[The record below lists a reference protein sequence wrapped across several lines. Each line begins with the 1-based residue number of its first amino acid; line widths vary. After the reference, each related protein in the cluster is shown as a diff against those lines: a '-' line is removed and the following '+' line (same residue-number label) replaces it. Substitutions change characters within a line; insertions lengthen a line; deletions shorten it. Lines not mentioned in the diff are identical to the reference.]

1 MKSVKQ
7 MKHRIYIPLSALLTT
22 LLLGVCLG
30 SATAQE
36 PVSYTLK
43 EILGVALENNN
54 NVVKA
59 KYDYEEGKA
68 KTKEIKSAALP
79 QVNINADLSD
89 NVIRQALVF
98 PKMFSDPTAG
108 PDDYAVLRAGMQY
121 SSSVSAQASQQ
132 LFNKSVL
139 TGIKAA
145 KISEDYY
152 DYNIQRTEEEVIQQ
166 VSTLFYQAA
175 SLQAQRVVLEGTLDQ
190 TQKNLAITTDRFQ
203 NGVAK
208 KLDVDRINVNLI
220 NLQTQLRSIDDSYA
234 SVINQL
240 KLAAGLDMN
249 LPVALNVPLV
259 LDTATYHYDPAITMT
274 EWNWE
279 NKVEFKQLST
289 QLSLYDLERKNFSA
303 GYYPTL
309 SAFAN
314 YTYTGQSNDFIFSGG
329 ANPLWFDVASV
340 GIKMQIPVF
349 DGLNKSAKVQQ
360 SKIRRMKTERDMT
373 YTRLAS
379 NMAYQ
384 NALKSFETSYTSY
397 LAQKDNVALANSVY
411 DVTLQ
416 NYNEGVSPLTDLLQ
430 AEYSKIQS
438 QSQLI
443 ESLLKVKQAEVALLK
458 SKGEIKNLLN

>member
-1 MKSVKQ
+1 MESIKH
-7 MKHRIYIPLSALLTT
+7 MKHKIKISLSLTIVLLT
-22 LLLGVCLG
+22 LCVGV
-30 SATAQE
+30 TVAQQ
-36 PVSYTLK
+36 PVSYALK
-43 EILGVALENNN
+43 DILGVALENNN
-54 NVVKA
+54 NVIKA
-59 KYDYEEGKA
+59 KYDFEEGQA

-79 QVNINADLSD
+79 QININADMSD
-89 NVIRQALVF
+89 NVVRQAMVF
-98 PKMFSDPTAG
+98 PKMFADPTAG
-108 PDDYAVLRAGMQY
+108 PNDYAVVRAGMQY
-121 SSSVSAQASQQ
+121 STSVSAQANQQ

-145 KISEDYY
+145 KVSEDYY
-152 DYNIQRTEEEVIQQ
+152 SYNIARTEEEVIQQ
-166 VSTLFYQAA
+166 VATLFYQAA
-175 SLQAQRVVLEGTLDQ
+175 SLQAQRHVLETTLSQ
-190 TQKNLAITTDRFQ
+190 TQKNLAITTDRYQ
-203 NGVAK
+203 NGVARK
-208 KLDVDRINVNLI
+208 VDVDRINVNLT

-234 SVINQL
+234 NTINQL

-249 LPVALNVPLV
+249 LAIKVNVPLV
-259 LDTATYHYDPAITMT
+259 LDTATYQYDPAITIS

-279 NKVEFKQLST
+279 NKIEFKQLST

-303 GYYPTL
+303 GYYPTI
-309 SAFAN
+309 SAFAH

-329 ANPLWFDVASV
+329 ADPLWFDVASV
-340 GIKMQIPVF
+340 GVKMQIPVF

-360 SKIRRMKTERDMT
+360 SRIRRMKTERDMT
-373 YTRLAS
+373 YTRQQS

-458 SKGEIKNLLN
+458 SKGEIKNLLI

>member
-1 MKSVKQ
+1 MKQKIKIRFYV
-7 MKHRIYIPLSALLTT
+7 LALALM
-22 LLLGVCLG
+22 LGG
-30 SATAQE
+30 AAMAQQ

-43 EILGVALENNN
+43 DILGVALENNN
-54 NVVKA
+54 NIIKA
-59 KYDYEEGKA
+59 KYDFDEGQA
-68 KTKEIKSAALP
+68 KTKEVKSAALP
-79 QVNINADLSD
+79 QVNINADVSD

-98 PKMFSDPTAG
+98 PKMFSDPNAG

-121 SSSVSAQASQQ
+121 STSVSAQASQQ

-145 KISEDYY
+145 KVSEDYY
-152 DYNIQRTEEEVIQQ
+152 SYNIQRTEEQVIQQ
-166 VSTLFYQAA
+166 VATLFYQAA
-175 SLQAQRVVLEGTLDQ
+175 SLQAQRTVLEGTLAQ
-190 TQKNLAITTDRFQ
+190 TEKNLAITRDRYQ
-203 NGVAK
+203 NGVAR
-208 KLDVDRINVNLI
+208 KLDVDRINVNVT
-220 NLQTQLRSIDDSYA
+220 NLQTQIRSIDDSFA
-234 SVINQL
+234 NTVNQL

-249 LPVALNVPLV
+249 AAIEVNVPLV
-259 LDTATYHYDPAITMT
+259 LDTATYQYDPAITMND
-274 EWNWE
+274 WSWE
-279 NKVEFKQLST
+279 NKIEFKQLST
-289 QLSLYDLERKNFSA
+289 QLSLYDLERKNFTA

-314 YTYTGQSNDFIFSGG
+314 YTYTGQSNDFIFAGG

-340 GIKMQIPVF
+340 GIKLQIPVF

-360 SKIRRMKTERDMT
+360 SRIRRLKTERDMT
-373 YTRLAS
+373 FTRRQS
-379 NMAYQ
+379 NMEYQ

-411 DVTLQ
+411 DVTMQ
-416 NYNEGVSPLTDLLQ
+416 NYNEGVSSLTDLLQ
-430 AEYSKIQS
+430 AEYSKIES